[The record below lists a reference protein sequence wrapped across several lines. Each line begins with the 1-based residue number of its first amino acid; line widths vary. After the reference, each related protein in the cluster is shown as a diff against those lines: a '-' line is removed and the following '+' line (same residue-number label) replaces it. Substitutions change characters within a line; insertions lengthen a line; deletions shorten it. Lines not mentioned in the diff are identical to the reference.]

1 MPGVTKAEWP
11 PWQEFTY
18 TKDLATSL
26 STDPTYAQT
35 KASIIAQFGESNLRK
50 SWLKTCEALKHIT
63 ADLET
68 RGNEVI
74 PVLHISDVLSDSV
87 PQATKD
93 EIRARGAFVVREVI
107 PRGEVEREF
116 EVLREYVYG
125 EGNRGRVGGWPVGTP
140 SILRLYNSPSQNRLR
155 SHGNQVKLMRWINN
169 LWEWEGKEEGKGEL
183 SAEPL
188 VYADAVRIRPP
199 HQPFLGLGPHIDA
212 GSLCRWADPSYR
224 STYSSIFSGNP
235 ENHNSYNLSLRAS
248 ANQMLFP
255 GNGQSTVLRCFQG
268 WTALSRTAPR
278 EGTIRLF
285 PAVKWQIAYILLRPF
300 FRAPEDEADILDA
313 EKWVFDG
320 ETPWFPGTV
329 KETSQYVSVAS
340 HPHLRLKDCL
350 VYAPP
355 MEAGDTVW
363 WHADMCHAVD
373 AEHTGTT
380 PAAVTYIAA
389 TPTTPINKAYMARQ
403 HSLMSKGL
411 PPPDFGSGSD
421 ESGLVGYEGFKG
433 DEGMWRALMGV

>member
-68 RGNEVI
+68 KGNEVI
-74 PVLHISDVLSDSV
+74 
-87 PQATKD
+87 
-93 EIRARGAFVVREVI
+93 
-107 PRGEVEREF
+107 
-116 EVLREYVYG
+116 
-125 EGNRGRVGGWPVGTP
+125 
-140 SILRLYNSPSQNRLR
+140 
-155 SHGNQVKLMRWINN
+155 
-169 LWEWEGKEEGKGEL
+169 
-183 SAEPL
+183 
-188 VYADAVRIRPP
+188 
-199 HQPFLGLGPHIDA
+199 PHIDA

-300 FRAPEDEADILDA
+300 FKAPEDEADILDA
-313 EKWVFDG
+313 EKWDFDG